1 MVEQK
6 YEVIQFIGDGTF
18 GSVYWAKDKQ
28 THELVAI
35 KKMKHDFECWEDAMA
50 LAEVKCLL

>member
-6 YEVIQFIGDGTF
+6 YEVLTFIGDGSF
-18 GSVYWAKDKQ
+18 GQVFRAKDQK

-35 KKMKHDFECWEDAMA
+35 KKMKTDFDCWEDAMS
-50 LAEVKCLL
+50 LPEVKALL